1 MMTKQ
6 SLRRTGL
13 WLLIVGMIA
22 MGLAWHFDEV
32 TRDAASAVIRRKSQ
46 HATTDKGEKTAL
58 GERRDTAAAQSEAG
72 LRAQVEFLSRQVTDL
87 RAQAEQAERAAV
99 SARRALVDAQGKL
112 EQALKPL
119 EQEMFSS
126 ALRTTVESG
135 HTVITGGY
143 QVPGGGF
150 EYTMFKPILMTQDG
164 RQVIMLEGKVMRVQ
178 KEQVASLG
186 LNSLETNADNT
197 LQHGE
202 VWSPAQAGKFDSTVK
217 TLSGGIDVLSYP
229 RVMLS
234 NGQEGQIEIGNYKA
248 ILKATVSEKGGA
260 IQLDLRTE
268 QHKAGESDQP

>member
-1 MMTKQ
+1 
-6 SLRRTGL
+6 
-13 WLLIVGMIA
+13 
-22 MGLAWHFDEV
+22 
-32 TRDAASAVIRRKSQ
+32 
-46 HATTDKGEKTAL
+46 
-58 GERRDTAAAQSEAG
+58 
-72 LRAQVEFLSRQVTDL
+72 VELLSRQVTEL

-99 SARRALVDAQGKL
+99 RTHRALLEAQGKL
-112 EQALKPL
+112 DQALKPL

-126 ALRTTVESG
+126 ALRTTVESE

-150 EYTMFKPILMTQDG
+150 EYTMFKPTLTTQDG
-164 RQVIMLEGKVMRVQ
+164 RQVIMLEGKIMHVQ

-217 TLSGGIDVLSYP
+217 TLGGGIEVLSYP

-234 NGQEGQIEIGNYKA
+234 NGQEGRIEIGNYNA
-248 ILKATVSEKGGA
+248 ILKATVPEKGGA
-260 IQLDLRTE
+260 IQLELRTE
-268 QHKAGESDQP
+268 QRKAGEGNQP